1 MPTRFPGPSG
11 TFEGHLDFDL
21 AVLGF
26 FEREQITRIGHY
38 PSLQAQAYG
47 RMADFPFSVWRS
59 RLFAR
64 SITSRMWNSS
74 STPLC
79 HSKSPKHCNH
89 SDLTLAEIKLLLSFF
104 VLAGRIM
111 VSCGFEGLAESI
123 TNYDEVSASPL
134 NHLRYAGVRA
144 RIVDPYRGFGIP
156 DQPL

>member
-21 AVLGF
+21 ARVEIKAICAFHNVKDVEFQFDAAL
-26 FEREQITRIGHY
+26 
-38 PSLQAQAYG
+38 
-47 RMADFPFSVWRS
+47 
-59 RLFAR
+59 
-64 SITSRMWNSS
+64 
-74 STPLC
+74 
-79 HSKSPKHCNH
+79 SPKHCNH